1 MVHYI
6 HLIGLSRK
14 TDTFS
19 ANSDPHSS
27 VHYWGYLP
35 FRNSYKIKNTLK
47 QKVDVLPWVV
57 AIITSPSR
65 VVPALSIV
73 SVTRWVNPSGA
84 SVQLLEVND
93 WLVVS

>member
-73 SVTRWVNPSGA
+73 SVTHWVNPSGA
-84 SVQLLEVND
+84 SVQLLGVND

>member
-47 QKVDVLPWVV
+47 QKVDIPPWVV
-57 AIITSPSR
+57 AIVTSPSR

-73 SVTRWVNPSGA
+73 SDTRWASPSGA
-84 SVQLLEVND
+84 SIQFLGANGL
-93 WLVVS
+93 LVVS